1 MVQTGV
7 WCFLAV
13 AKSLR
18 MRLPWLANL
27 YHGSPAVKC
36 WPFQYHYFLH
46 YPICEGDYIQYESGL
61 LEHVSVVTVWE
72 CLQDFYICGEG
83 LQELCAADV
92 WPWWPPAVC
101 LLDSGLYSI
110 CHCWSGEGGLG
121 GWGTYFAYLC
131 SCVHKYHIL
140 AAPSPHPPPCMF
152 SWTHMVITLQK
163 LKSHTI
169 VTSCASCNLAQ
180 KHQKRNVHVEN
191 SS

>member
-27 YHGSPAVKC
+27 YHWFSCCQMLAISVLYTIFYTI
-36 WPFQYHYFLH
+36 PFVRVT
-46 YPICEGDYIQYESGL
+46 IYIQYESGL

-72 CLQDFYICGEG
+72 CLQDFYFRGEG

-101 LLDSGLYSI
+101 LLDSGLCSI

-121 GWGTYFAYLC
+121 GWGTYFAYLR

-152 SWTHMVITLQK
+152 SWTHVVITLQK
-163 LKSHTI
+163 
-169 VTSCASCNLAQ
+169 VTHHCYKL
-180 KHQKRNVHVEN
+180 RIL
-191 SS
+191 